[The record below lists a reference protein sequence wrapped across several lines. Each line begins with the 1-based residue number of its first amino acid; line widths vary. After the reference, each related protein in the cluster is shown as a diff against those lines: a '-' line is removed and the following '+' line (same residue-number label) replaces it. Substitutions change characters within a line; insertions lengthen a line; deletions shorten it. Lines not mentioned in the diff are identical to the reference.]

1 VGREDARLTD
11 GDGVQP
17 DSKAIV
23 QTSRDYTFSI
33 SSRILAV
40 VSPLAPTLDPLF
52 VAYVLVFAAAAVASF
67 ASVGATSWIEDP
79 DTRRGLAVLLLTTGG
94 WATAHVGFLLAPT
107 VELTL
112 GFYTVGLIVG
122 LATVGPWLYFTS
134 AYTGR
139 TLHHDRRLRAGLL
152 AVFLVIVAVKVTN
165 PYHHFYYAPTLAAQP
180 FPHIAIR
187 HQLLHWL
194 VLGLSYG
201 LAMIGYFMLFERFRQ
216 VSYDTRPLL
225 ALLSVAILPIV
236 LDVVGFATPYLI
248 DITYEPIGVAVFAVG
263 LLSVYFYRFQA
274 VQATGDRDE
283 PTILLDQRD
292 RIREYNDSAT
302 RLFPHLRAGAAL
314 GEPLWSALP
323 DVADALAADASTV
336 ALDRPDGVEYYYV
349 SERDFA
355 VDQPQLGRLV
365 VLEDI
370 TDREQYRRELER
382 QNDRL
387 ESFASM
393 VSHDLRNPL
402 SVALARLE
410 LARADRDD
418 EHLETAAEALDR
430 METLIDDV
438 LALARQ
444 GQPIDEPTTV
454 DLSTIAE
461 SAWTMVDAPDADLEI
476 EATCL
481 LVADADRLQQLFE
494 NLFRNAVEH
503 GQADPDTPVT
513 IRVGP
518 LSEAGFYVEDDGQ
531 GIPEDERTEVFERGY
546 STATHGT
553 GFGLAIVSEIVAAHD
568 WSISVTESRAGGAR
582 FEIRD
587 VDTE

>member
-1 VGREDARLTD
+1 MASG
-11 GDGVQP
+11 
-17 DSKAIV
+17 
-23 QTSRDYTFSI
+23 
-33 SSRILAV
+33 
-40 VSPLAPTLDPLF
+40 LAPTLDPLF

-67 ASVGATSWIEDP
+67 ATVAVTARVEDP
-79 DTRRGLAVLLLTTGG
+79 DTRRGLAALLLTTGG

-107 VELTL
+107 VKLTL

-122 LATVGPWLYFTS
+122 LAAVGPWLYFTS

-139 TLHHDRRLRAGLL
+139 TLHHDRRLRAGLV

-165 PYHHFYYAPTLAAQP
+165 PYHLLYYEPTLVTQP
-180 FPHIAIR
+180 FPHIAVR

-194 VLGLSYG
+194 VMGLSYG
-201 LAMIGYFMLFERFRQ
+201 LSMIGYFMLFERFRQ
-216 VSYDTRPLL
+216 VSYDTRPLFAL
-225 ALLSVAILPIV
+225 ASVTILPIV

-263 LLSVYFYRFQA
+263 LLSVYFYQFQA

-292 RIREYNDSAT
+292 RIQEYNQSAVS
-302 RLFPHLRAGAAL
+302 LFPALRDDTL
-314 GEPLWSALP
+314 GEPLWSVLP
-323 DVADALAADASTV
+323 DVADALSADASAV
-336 ALDRPDGVEYYYV
+336 AIDRPAGVEYYHV

-355 VDQPQLGRLV
+355 VDQPQLGRLL
-365 VLEDI
+365 VLDDVTE
-370 TDREQYRRELER
+370 REQYRRELER

-402 SVALARLE
+402 SVAMARLE

-418 EHLETAAEALDR
+418 EHLETAADALDR
-430 METLIDDV
+430 MERLIDDV

-454 DLSTIAE
+454 DLSTIAQ
-461 SAWTMVDAPDADLEI
+461 SAWKMVDASDADLEI
-476 EATCL
+476 EETCL
-481 LVADADRLQQLFE
+481 LVADSDRLQQALE
-494 NLFRNAVEH
+494 NLFRNAIEH
-503 GQADPDTPVT
+503 GRPDDETPLTV
-513 IRVGP
+513 RVGS
-518 LSEAGFYVEDDGQ
+518 LSAEGFYVEDDGQ
-531 GIPEDERTEVFERGY
+531 GIPADERTEIFESGY

-553 GFGLAIVSEIVAAHD
+553 GFGLAIVSEIVAAHG
-568 WSISVTESRAGGAR
+568 WSISVTESRDGGAR
-582 FEIRD
+582 FEVRG
-587 VDTE
+587 VETG

>member
-1 VGREDARLTD
+1 MGYTYTTSVRIVGVAF
-11 GDGVQP
+11 G
-17 DSKAIV
+17 
-23 QTSRDYTFSI
+23 
-33 SSRILAV
+33 
-40 VSPLAPTLDPLF
+40 LAPTLDPLF

-67 ASVGATSWIEDP
+67 ASAAATSRIEDP
-79 DTRRGLAVLLLTTGG
+79 DTRRGLAALLLTTGG

-122 LATVGPWLYFTS
+122 LAAVGPWLYFTS

-139 TLHHDRRLRAGLL
+139 TLHHDRRLRAGLVAIFL
-152 AVFLVIVAVKVTN
+152 AIVAVKLTN
-165 PYHHFYYAPTLAAQP
+165 PYHHLYYEPALVAQP
-180 FPHIAIR
+180 FPHIAVR

-194 VLGLSYG
+194 VMGLSYG
-201 LAMIGYFMLFERFRQ
+201 LSMIGYFMLYERFRQ

-225 ALLSVAILPIV
+225 ALISVTILPIV
-236 LDVVGFATPYLI
+236 LDVVGFATPHLI

-263 LLSVYFYRFQA
+263 LLFVYFYRFQA

-292 RIREYNDSAT
+292 RIREYNDGAKG
-302 RLFPHLRAGAAL
+302 LFPCLQAGTAL

-323 DVADALAADASTV
+323 DVADALAAGAPTI
-336 ALDRPDGVEYYYV
+336 ALERSGGVEYYHV

-365 VLEDI
+365 VFRDVTE
-370 TDREQYRRELER
+370 REQYRRELER

-402 SVALARLE
+402 SVAMARLE

-418 EHLETAAEALDR
+418 EHLETTADALER
-430 METLIDDV
+430 MERLIDDV

-454 DLSTIAE
+454 DLSTIAQ
-461 SAWTMVDAPDADLEI
+461 SAWTMVDATDAGLEI
-476 EATCL
+476 EETRL
-481 LVADADRLQQLFE
+481 LAADADRLQQLLE

-503 GQADPDTPVT
+503 GRPDADAPLTV
-513 IRVGP
+513 RVGP
-518 LSEAGFYVEDDGQ
+518 LSEGFYVEDDGQ
-531 GIPEDERTEVFERGY
+531 GIPIDDREAVLESGY

-553 GFGLAIVSEIVAAHD
+553 GFGLAIVSEIATAHD
-568 WSISVTESRAGGAR
+568 WSISVTESDGGGAR
-582 FEIRD
+582 FEIRG
-587 VDTE
+587 VEPE

>member
-1 VGREDARLTD
+1 M
-11 GDGVQP
+11 
-17 DSKAIV
+17 
-23 QTSRDYTFSI
+23 
-33 SSRILAV
+33 

-67 ASVGATSWIEDP
+67 VSVGATSWIEDP

-107 VELTL
+107 VELAL

-122 LATVGPWLYFTS
+122 LASVGSWLYFTS

-165 PYHHFYYAPTLAAQP
+165 PYHHLYYAPALVARP
-180 FPHIAIR
+180 FPHLAVR

-194 VLGLSYG
+194 VMGLSYG
-201 LAMIGYFMLFERFRQ
+201 FAMIGYFMLFERFRQ

-225 ALLSVAILPIV
+225 ALLSVTILPV
-236 LDVVGFATPYLI
+236 ALDVVGFATPHLI

-263 LLSVYFYRFQA
+263 LLFVYIYRFQA

-292 RIREYNDSAT
+292 RIREYNDGAT
-302 RLFPHLRAGAAL
+302 TLFPNLRAGAL
-314 GEPLWSALP
+314 GEPLWSTLP
-323 DVADALAADASTV
+323 DVADALAEDAPTV
-336 ALDRPDGVEYYYV
+336 AFDRPDGVEYYYV

-355 VDQPQLGRLV
+355 VDQPQLGRLI
-365 VLEDI
+365 VLEDV

-387 ESFASM
+387 KSFASM

-418 EHLETAAEALDR
+418 EHLETAAEALTR

-438 LALARQ
+438 LALARN

-503 GQADPDTPVT
+503 GLADTPLTV
-513 IRVGP
+513 RVGS

-568 WSISVTESRAGGAR
+568 WSISVTESRTGGAR
-582 FEIRD
+582 FEIRG